1 MAYFSKLDESSYY
14 AGSFDLKDSTYD
26 YSAPYGQLVEGQWSS
41 GELTYAQ
48 GTYGPDVDIFDL
60 GFLSTGTYRIQVD
73 DYTWDYSNFDAGSVS
88 SFSLLSSTGY
98 AIATKY
104 GTYSDIEFSVTQ
116 SGNYYAS
123 LTGSYGL
130 DAQYSIK
137 YTKTAQQL
145 NNPATFSNPVYR
157 GVLEPGNAISA
168 EVSYLDL
175 DGNSD
180 YSVGIG
186 WYLDG
191 IYQFLTDSTESFVVS
206 AVDVGKTLSFNF
218 SFYDDLG
225 NFEISNSYVAGK
237 ITAAD
242 ISTPITYTLT
252 SPSSVN
258 EGGTASFTLTAKNV
272 ASGASLSYTISGV
285 SVADVSGGLS
295 GTAVVN
301 ASGLATISV
310 TLLNDNLT
318 EGAETLTVTAGGASA
333 STTVND
339 TSKSVATY
347 SLSNSSYS
355 VNEGGT
361 ASFTLTTEDVV
372 PGTAVPYTITGVS
385 AADVSGGLSGTAV
398 VNASGLATISVT
410 LLNDNLTEGAETL
423 TVTAGDAS
431 ASTTVNDTSKIVVAG
446 NTLDVIVDLFG
457 TVSMLKGLIEVDNG
471 TVHTL
476 SYNGTAFNYAEIDP
490 LITTVVRSGEFT
502 AEFAQEIADAYPSVA
517 GITYN
522 TVVSLV
528 GVADLDN
535 LLIAVAGADGSYVS

>member
-1 MAYFSKLDESSYY
+1 M
-14 AGSFDLKDSTYD
+14 ST
-26 YSAPYGQLVEGQWSS
+26 
-41 GELTYAQ
+41 
-48 GTYGPDVDIFDL
+48 DL
-60 GFLSTGTYRIQVD
+60 G
-73 DYTWDYSNFDAGSVS
+73 
-88 SFSLLSSTGY
+88 
-98 AIATKY
+98 
-104 GTYSDIEFSVTQ
+104 ECHTQ

-318 EGAETLTVTAGGASA
+318 EGAETLTVTAG
-333 STTVND
+333 
-339 TSKSVATY
+339 
-347 SLSNSSYS
+347 
-355 VNEGGT
+355 
-361 ASFTLTTEDVV
+361 
-372 PGTAVPYTITGVS
+372 
-385 AADVSGGLSGTAV
+385 
-398 VNASGLATISVT
+398 
-410 LLNDNLTEGAETL
+410 
-423 TVTAGDAS
+423 DAS

-490 LITTVVRSGEFT
+490 LITTVVRNGEFT
-502 AEFAQEIADAYPSVA
+502 AEFAQEIAEAYPIAA
-517 GITYN
+517 GIKYN

-528 GVADLDN
+528 GASAVDD
-535 LLIAVAGADGSYVS
+535 LLISVAGADGSYVS

>member
-457 TVSMLKGLIEVDNG
+457 TVSMLKGLTEINNG

-476 SYNGTAFNYAEIDP
+476 SYNGHVFNYAEVDP
-490 LITTVVRSGEFT
+490 LLTTVVRNGEFT
-502 AEFAQEIADAYPSVA
+502 AEFAQEIADAYPTAA
-517 GITYN
+517 GYHLQHRCQL
-522 TVVSLV
+522 SWGGRLRQL
-528 GVADLDN
+528 AD
-535 LLIAVAGADGSYVS
+535 SCCWC

>member
-1 MAYFSKLDESSYY
+1 M
-14 AGSFDLKDSTYD
+14 ST
-26 YSAPYGQLVEGQWSS
+26 
-41 GELTYAQ
+41 
-48 GTYGPDVDIFDL
+48 DL
-60 GFLSTGTYRIQVD
+60 G
-73 DYTWDYSNFDAGSVS
+73 
-88 SFSLLSSTGY
+88 
-98 AIATKY
+98 
-104 GTYSDIEFSVTQ
+104 ECHTQ

>member
-60 GFLSTGTYRIQVD
+60 GFLSTGIYRIQVE
-73 DYTWDYSNFDAGSVS
+73 DYTWDYANFDAGSVS

-157 GVLEPGNAISA
+157 GVLEPGNAISV

-218 SFYDDLG
+218 SF
-225 NFEISNSYVAGK
+225 SQ
-237 ITAAD
+237 TAL
-242 ISTPITYTLT
+242 YR
-252 SPSSVN
+252 
-258 EGGTASFTLTAKNV
+258 FWK
-272 ASGASLSYTISGV
+272 
-285 SVADVSGGLS
+285 
-295 GTAVVN
+295 
-301 ASGLATISV
+301 
-310 TLLNDNLT
+310 
-318 EGAETLTVTAGGASA
+318 
-333 STTVND
+333 
-339 TSKSVATY
+339 
-347 SLSNSSYS
+347 
-355 VNEGGT
+355 
-361 ASFTLTTEDVV
+361 
-372 PGTAVPYTITGVS
+372 
-385 AADVSGGLSGTAV
+385 
-398 VNASGLATISVT
+398 
-410 LLNDNLTEGAETL
+410 
-423 TVTAGDAS
+423 
-431 ASTTVNDTSKIVVAG
+431 
-446 NTLDVIVDLFG
+446 
-457 TVSMLKGLIEVDNG
+457 
-471 TVHTL
+471 
-476 SYNGTAFNYAEIDP
+476 
-490 LITTVVRSGEFT
+490 
-502 AEFAQEIADAYPSVA
+502 
-517 GITYN
+517 
-522 TVVSLV
+522 
-528 GVADLDN
+528 
-535 LLIAVAGADGSYVS
+535 